1 MLGITALLGAAF
13 SCGQSEV
20 TNEGASAERAPAAE
34 RHEHGRAIYNF
45 RCYYCHGYS
54 GDAKTLATT
63 YLTPPPR
70 DFTMLQPGAVSH
82 ESMITSVTEG
92 RPGTAMKSFTRMLSA
107 EEIALVVD
115 FVRSEFVDRHLPNT
129 RYHSAENGWPNHE
142 RYLVAYPF
150 ATGEVALDTPWEQLS
165 PEQRAGKNLFLETCI
180 TCHDRARVVD
190 EGKIWDPQ
198 ALSYP
203 RFDFKPGDSLL
214 PPDAFSGASTYAKHD
229 VPLELSGLT
238 EAQRR
243 GERLFL
249 DNCAFC
255 HAADGTGR
263 NWIGSF
269 LEPHPRDLSS
279 EVEMAG
285 MTRERLRG
293 VIREGLPGTSMPA
306 WRTVLDDREIEDL
319 IAFIDRAFH
328 PLPPEQGGW
337 ASDPSS

>member
-1 MLGITALLGAAF
+1 MLGIVAVLGVAF
-13 SCGQSEV
+13 GTV
-20 TNEGASAERAPAAE
+20 RGAVANEGAQADSAVSPE
-34 RHEHGRAIYNF
+34 RHERGRAIYNF

-63 YLTPPPR
+63 YLMPPPR
-70 DFTMLQPGAVSH
+70 DFTSLQPGAVTH
-82 ESMITSVTEG
+82 ESMIASVTEG
-92 RPGTAMKSFTRMLSA
+92 RPGTAMKSFSRMLSA

-115 FVRSEFVDRHLPNT
+115 FVRSEFIDRRLPNT

-142 RYLVAYPF
+142 RYQIAFPF
-150 ATGEVALDTPWEQLS
+150 ATGEVALDTPWERLS
-165 PEQRAGKNLFLETCI
+165 PEHVEGKKFFLASCI
-180 TCHDRARVVD
+180 TCHDRARVEN
-190 EGKIWDPQ
+190 EGRIWDQQ

-214 PPDAFSGASTYAKHD
+214 PPDAFSGASTFAKHD
-229 VPLELSGLT
+229 IPLELSGLT

-269 LEPHPRDLSS
+269 LKPRPRDLTS

-293 VIREGLPGTSMPA
+293 VIREGLLETSMPA
-306 WRTVLDDREIEDL
+306 WRTVLDDEQIEDL
-319 IAFIDRAFH
+319 IAFIDRAFR
-328 PLPPEQGGW
+328 PLPPEAGSG
-337 ASDPSS
+337 ASDSSP